1 MDDFGS
7 EVFQVDQRAR
17 ALSDEPQ
24 DEMVKRLL
32 LEASDTLLAAAKRM
46 RTGPA

>member
-1 MDDFGS
+1 MDDFER
-7 EVFQVDQRAR
+7 EVFQEGQRAR

-24 DEMVKRLL
+24 GKIVKRLL
-32 LEASDTLLAAAKRM
+32 LAASDTLLAAAKRM